1 MFGAMG
7 LSPDTPLAYFWL
19 WGRAM
24 HLMDGP
30 DEVHL
35 RSIARQALRQS
46 ADQGASLAA
55 YFPTQQQ
62 LRAPPQIR

>member
-46 ADQGASLAA
+46 ADQGASLPA